1 MAVNH
6 KFYCSP
12 MMLYAPRFGLPGH
25 IMAAGGAM
33 GKIVRL
39 NTTRFYTEIGAGE
52 VFRQAG
58 RYSGIYKLRRCK
70 FANNSLAKPCL

>member
-1 MAVNH
+1 
-6 KFYCSP
+6 
-12 MMLYAPRFGLPGH
+12 
-25 IMAAGGAM
+25 MAAGGAM